1 MIENESQP
9 AIRPIVIFTILF
21 VVGSWVFTYCT
32 LKDLLFQNRSSFGD
46 MFGGL
51 NALYSGLAF
60 AGIIYTILLQ
70 REELKL
76 QRQELKDT
84 RSELE
89 RTANAQEKSQ
99 EALNNQLKSMELSSK
114 IDNLFK
120 FIELE
125 KGEEEKY
132 AAQQIIKDLTKKIF
146 HLDEHAELLRPSLI
160 SRTLPLKTKTNSE
173 ASTQFKMALGPA
185 YLSLKILDIKI
196 DGEIE
201 SWIHNPQ
208 SNLGKTLNGSSTIQI
223 EFKSRE
229 SFFNFRFKYSS
240 PITNRIYIQEIRYYV
255 DETNRLIEVI
265 GTGIREVES

>member
-1 MIENESQP
+1 
-9 AIRPIVIFTILF
+9 
-21 VVGSWVFTYCT
+21 
-32 LKDLLFQNRSSFGD
+32 

-120 FIELE
+120 FIEID

-132 AAQQIIKDLTKKIF
+132 AAQQIIKDLTRKIF
-146 HLDEHAELLRPSLI
+146 HLDEHAELLKPSLV
-160 SRTLPLKTKTNSE
+160 SRSGPHRTKPNKEETY
-173 ASTQFKMALGPA
+173 QYRMALGPA
-185 YLSLKILDIKI
+185 YLSLLILEVITN
-196 DGEIE
+196 GEFE
-201 SWIHNPQ
+201 TWIHNPHAD
-208 SNLGKTLNGSSTIQI
+208 LGKTLNSSATLII
-223 EFKSRE
+223 EFKS
-229 SFFNFRFKYSS
+229 SQSDFHFKFKFSS
-240 PITNRIYIQEIRYYV
+240 PITNRLYHQEIRYFL
-255 DETNRLIEVI
+255 DNHNRFVEVVGNVVGVI
-265 GTGIREVES
+265 KD